1 MERLEA
7 ELKSMDRVLVDI
19 ETQMQDE
26 KTISDSDAL
35 LALVETNRVKQ
46 TERAAL
52 QSELD
57 SVMELW
63 VEAQ

>member
-1 MERLEA
+1 
-7 ELKSMDRVLVDI
+7 MDQVLVDI

-26 KTISDSDAL
+26 QIISDSDAL
-35 LALVETNRVKQ
+35 LALVETHRVKQ

-52 QSELD
+52 QLELD

>member
-7 ELKSMDRVLVDI
+7 ELKAMDRVLVDI

-26 KTISDSDAL
+26 QTISDSDAL
-35 LALVETNRVKQ
+35 LALVETHRVKQ

-52 QSELD
+52 QLELD
-57 SVMELW
+57 SVLELW